1 MNKWNRL
8 STFVKYSTKGITPV
22 YVENSTVM
30 VLNQKCIRDN
40 KIDYS
45 FAQFTDDS
53 RVISESKFVRKGDI
67 LINSTGA
74 GTAGRSAFVSE
85 LPKDVRVI
93 VDSHI
98 LILRCNTYTE
108 AQCLSYVLYSFE
120 ETLMSFMTGSSGQ
133 SELDKVVL
141 LDLKTNMPTD
151 PGTQKGIGLLLST
164 LDKKLEI
171 NNRINDVVDKM
182 AATLFN
188 YWFVQFD
195 FPDDNGKPYKSCG
208 GKMLWNEELKRHIPD
223 GWDVKELS
231 KITSVSNESI
241 NPLNF
246 PKKEFRH
253 YSIPAF
259 DKSSTYTLEKGS
271 EIKSSKF
278 VIRENDILVSKL
290 NPRFNRVIY
299 STDENDLISS
309 TEFVIWRT
317 GSIAFKNYLYMI
329 ARDPSFI
336 KYCSQSASGTSNS
349 HKRVNPTVMM
359 KYKVAFDETIAQR
372 FGEALGSA
380 IKLYSKNQLENKNLT
395 ELRNWLVPLLMSKQ
409 VRIV

>member
-8 STFVKYSTKGITPV
+8 STFVKYSTKGITPT
-22 YVENSTVM
+22 YVENSTVL

-53 RVISESKFVRKGDI
+53 RVISESKFVKKGDI

-85 LPKDVRVI
+85 LPKGVRVI

-141 LDLKTNMPTD
+141 LNLKTNMPTD

-164 LDKKLEI
+164 LDKKLEV
-171 NNRINDVVDKM
+171 NNRINEVLDKM

-195 FPDDNGKPYKSCG
+195 FPDDKGKPYKSSG

-223 GWDVKELS
+223 GWDVKDLS

-241 NPLNF
+241 NPLDF
-246 PKKEFRH
+246 PEKDFKH

-259 DKSSTYTLEKGS
+259 DKSGTYTLEKGG

-309 TEFVIWRT
+309 TEFVVWRT
-317 GSIAFKNYLYMI
+317 GSTAFKNYLYMI
-329 ARDPSFI
+329 ARDPSCRFWTMLTP
-336 KYCSQSASGTSNS
+336 CS
-349 HKRVNPTVMM
+349 
-359 KYKVAFDETIAQR
+359 D
-372 FGEALGSA
+372 LC
-380 IKLYSKNQLENKNLT
+380 
-395 ELRNWLVPLLMSKQ
+395 
-409 VRIV
+409 